1 MPDVFISHGSKDKD
15 IADKVVSYL
24 EDRGLICWI
33 APRNII
39 PGSDWAASI
48 NTAITASRIF
58 LLIYRANNASSS
70 QVRRE
75 VGLASSRSNVFII
88 PFGVDDTPLHG
99 SLEYYLN
106 TSHWIN
112 ADFANKDY
120 QFEALYQNII
130 TITGKNLQDISNN
143 TNVDNLP
150 THHMDAQPES
160 PKTPHKSRRKKK
172 KRIRLLLS
180 SLSRW
185 RLPQLHTYG
194 SFSVRRITTIP
205 MSLLQKKNSTAH
217 SSVTSTKKQSSLQS
231 EKSSNPESITTT
243 VLIYGY
249 SSTGTYTG
257 KMNKKGHPDGSGY
270 YYGSYVI
277 DNETVTVELDGE
289 WDDGA
294 FSGSGVAVSSYEEGI
309 ISKGICKGIWANGS
323 PDGKMTLTRTY
334 RSGDYSKSVIQGT

>member
-1 MPDVFISHGSKDKD
+1 M
-15 IADKVVSYL
+15 
-24 EDRGLICWI
+24 ICWI

-205 MSLLQKKNSTAH
+205 MSLLQKRTRLLTAALLPPKNSH
-217 SSVTSTKKQSSLQS
+217 PYNP
-231 EKSSNPESITTT
+231 KSPRTPNP
-243 VLIYGY
+243 L
-249 SSTGTYTG
+249 
-257 KMNKKGHPDGSGY
+257 PQP
-270 YYGSYVI
+270 
-277 DNETVTVELDGE
+277 
-289 WDDGA
+289 
-294 FSGSGVAVSSYEEGI
+294 F
-309 ISKGICKGIWANGS
+309 
-323 PDGKMTLTRTY
+323 
-334 RSGDYSKSVIQGT
+334 

>member
-1 MPDVFISHGSKDKD
+1 MKGSIRMPDVFISHGSKDKD

-172 KRIRLLLS
+172 KTNKIAFIVFVTLAVAATAYVWIVFGTSNHYDTNVSSSKKELDCSQQRYFHQKTVILTIRKVLEPRIHYHNRFDIRLFVHRHL
-180 SLSRW
+180 
-185 RLPQLHTYG
+185 
-194 SFSVRRITTIP
+194 
-205 MSLLQKKNSTAH
+205 
-217 SSVTSTKKQSSLQS
+217 
-231 EKSSNPESITTT
+231 
-243 VLIYGY
+243 
-249 SSTGTYTG
+249 
-257 KMNKKGHPDGSGY
+257 
-270 YYGSYVI
+270 
-277 DNETVTVELDGE
+277 
-289 WDDGA
+289 
-294 FSGSGVAVSSYEEGI
+294 
-309 ISKGICKGIWANGS
+309 
-323 PDGKMTLTRTY
+323 Y
-334 RSGDYSKSVIQGT
+334 R